1 MAYIPQIEFYKKR
14 QFGDKLNMTFVFI
27 RENAVPYLKM
37 QLMISGVIL
46 LLLNI
51 LMNQISV
58 GIFNFDMD
66 NPESF
71 DMGMLSSIFKLYG
84 VIFLNAIVT
93 GAIMPAVTYGY
104 MKAYQKYPPN
114 EIQVNHVTE
123 ALGSKI
129 FNLVAYNILVA
140 ITVLISM
147 FFFLIPALYLGVVLS
162 LGSSII
168 IFEDENPLDA
178 YGRCFKL
185 IGGKWWSTFGLLVV
199 MGILG
204 YVISLLFG
212 LPRTILF
219 GLKAFTSFEEGAP
232 DLSGMADMSTGE
244 QVLSIIFSVFET
256 FGAIITYSLSF
267 IAIAFQYFNLVERKE
282 SRGLMSQI
290 EGMDNEAQEADDE
303 VY

>member
-14 QFGDKLNMTFVFI
+14 QFGEKLNMTFVFI

-37 QLMISGVIL
+37 QIMISGVIL

-51 LMNQISV
+51 MMNQISLD
-58 GIFNFDMD
+58 IFNFSSNDPD
-66 NPESF
+66 SF
-71 DMGMLSSIFKLYG
+71 DIGMISSILKLYG
-84 VIFLNAIVT
+84 VVFLNAIVT

-140 ITVLISM
+140 ITVFISM
-147 FFFLIPALYLGVVLS
+147 FFFIFPAIYLGIVLS

-185 IGGKWWSTFGLLVV
+185 ISGKWWSTFGLVIVV
-199 MGILG
+199 GILG
-204 YVISLLFG
+204 YIIGLLFG
-212 LPRTILF
+212 LPRSILF
-219 GLKAFTSFEEGAP
+219 GIKAFTSFENGTG
-232 DLSGMADMSTGE
+232 DLSAMSDMTTSE
-244 QVLSIIFSVFET
+244 QLLSILFSVFET

-267 IAIAFQYFNLVERKE
+267 IALAFQYFNLVERRE

-290 EGMDNEAQEADDE
+290 EGMDNEAQETDDE